1 MNHYTLEIKLESDT
15 AFGSGS
21 GISALINNEIQHDEK
36 GLPTISGR
44 AIKGLLVNE
53 CSEILYALPTEKREG
68 WEKAALQLFGQR
80 GEMLDDVAGVFIAD
94 ATLPPDLVAAVHDS
108 VRDDIHDEKRLTR
121 QNVLDSLTTIR
132 KQTAMNEKGAPQ
144 DETLRSTRVLIKGL
158 TLYAPL
164 TFTTPPG
171 ENEKA
176 LLAACTMSLRH
187 AGLNRTRGKG
197 KIKVTITER
206 PLTPLE
212 FSKTT
217 EEQFNDKAA
226 DWFKHFAKEV
236 IK

>member
-1 MNHYTLEIKLESDT
+1 MNYTLEIKLESDT

-21 GISALINNEIQHDEK
+21 GISALVNNEIQHDEK
-36 GLPTISGR
+36 GLPTLSGR

-53 CSEILYALPTEKREG
+53 CSEILYALPSDKRAA
-68 WEKAALQLFGQR
+68 WEETALHLFGQR

-94 ATLPPDLVAAVHDS
+94 ATMPPDLVAAVHD
-108 VRDDIHDEKRLTR
+108 DNALTR

-132 KQTAMNEKGAPQ
+132 KQTAMNEKGAPE

-164 TFTTPPG
+164 TFLSEPG
-171 ENEKA
+171 KNEKA
-176 LLAACTMSLRH
+176 LLAACVMSLRH

-212 FSKTT
+212 FSQSEK
-217 EEQFNDKAA
+217 ELPNQAANWFN
-226 DWFKHFAKEV
+226 HFATEV
-236 IK
+236 TK